1 MKSTV
6 FMRDITMS
14 FGSNDVLRG
23 VNLEVVAGEVTAL
36 LGANGAGK
44 STLIK
49 VLAGVYPQH
58 GGAVE
63 IDGMPT
69 PIPNTIMAHKAGIH
83 TVHQR
88 VDDGIVPG
96 LTVAE
101 NLLFEQI
108 ARNEISRIAS
118 IRTLL
123 PKARAVASALELDWD
138 DAFLRRDVFELGIAD
153 RQMLVL
159 TRALHSNPRL
169 LVLDEPTSALSAAE
183 VERLFDVIRSLRA
196 RGVGVLYVSHRLG
209 EIDTLADQLVV
220 LRDGRIRGEQERPF
234 DWEAALRHMLGEQ
247 VVVELESLSEQRGER
262 EVLELTD
269 VRLFP
274 RSKPFDLTVRAGEVT
289 GVIGLLGSGK
299 SELANGVFGGSRFV
313 SGSMQL
319 EGKPYQ
325 PKSPGQAIRQGV
337 FLVPEDRAAESML
350 PAWSI
355 ARTASLPFLSAVS
368 SGGVLKPR
376 RENARGRDLIAD
388 LGVVAQ
394 SETQDVDA
402 LSGGNQQK
410 VVVGRWLQGEPR
422 LLLLDEPFR
431 GVDIGARRTI
441 STKAREV
448 AGQDIAVVVLT
459 SDIDEVLEVADRV
472 VVLVDGDVRMDSYS
486 SQTNRDEIV
495 ARMSEVA

>member
-1 MKSTV
+1 MKSNV
-6 FMRDITMS
+6 RMCDITMS

-23 VNLEVVAGEVTAL
+23 VNLEVPAGEVTAL

-58 GGAVE
+58 GGHVE
-63 IDGMPT
+63 IDGVPT
-69 PIPNTIMAHKAGIH
+69 SISSTILAHRAGIQ

-108 ARNEISRIAS
+108 ARNEI
-118 IRTLL
+118 
-123 PKARAVASALELDWD
+123 ARVASLRSLVPRAREVASSLDLGWS
-138 DAFLRRDVFELGIAD
+138 DAYLRRDVFELGIAD
-153 RQMLVL
+153 RQMLIL
-159 TRALHSNPRL
+159 ARALHASPNL
-169 LVLDEPTSALSAAE
+169 LVLDEPTSALSSAE
-183 VERLFDVIRSLRA
+183 VDRLFSVIRSLRD

-209 EIDTLADQLVV
+209 ELDSLADHLVV
-220 LRDGRIRGEQERPF
+220 LRDGRIRSEQDRPF

-247 VVVELESLSEQRGER
+247 VVVELESLTERRGQREALTLTGVQLFER
-262 EVLELTD
+262 
-269 VRLFP
+269 
-274 RSKPFDLTVRAGEVT
+274 SAPFDLTVRAGEVT
-289 GVIGLLGSGK
+289 GVIGLLGAGK
-299 SELANGVFGGSRFV
+299 SELARGIFGGERFV
-313 SGSMQL
+313 AGTMEF
-319 EGKPYQ
+319 EGQ
-325 PKSPGQAIRQGV
+325 PFAPTAPGQAIRQGV
-337 FLVPEDRAAESML
+337 YLVPEDRVAESML
-350 PAWSI
+350 PNWSI
-355 ARTASLPFLSAVS
+355 ARTASLPFLDVVS
-368 SGGVLKPR
+368 RAGVLQQR
-376 RENARGRDLIAD
+376 NERLRGRDLIAE

-394 SETQDVDA
+394 AETQEVDA

-410 VVVGRWLQGEPR
+410 VIVGRWLQGRPR

-441 STKAREV
+441 SAQARAV
-448 AGQDIAVVVLT
+448 AEQDAAVVVLT
-459 SDIDEVLEVADRV
+459 SDIDEVLEVADRI
-472 VVLVDGDVRMDSYS
+472 VVLVDGEVRMDSYS